1 MKRVAFVVHAGR
13 EAALQAAS
21 ELVEWL
27 AERNVGTGQL
37 PGEEIGAA
45 EKTEA
50 GELAVDAD
58 LVVSFGG
65 DGTFLRAAR
74 IASAAGCPVLGVKV
88 GRLGFLTEVEPGEAP
103 ELVESYLA
111 GGARVEKR
119 MALTARAEGAEW
131 REPEWALNEVIVEKR
146 TRHRL
151 IKLALSVNQDPVT
164 TVSADGV
171 IVATPTGSTAYS
183 FSARGPIVSPELA
196 CLIVTPVAAH
206 MVFDRSIVLGAA
218 ESVQLKVVGEE
229 PGVLSADGREALEL
243 PVGSVVRIA
252 AAAEPALL
260 VRREGGRSFFALV
273 RDKFGL
279 PGGESN

>member
-13 EAALQAAS
+13 EPAIRAAS
-21 ELVEWL
+21 GLVGWL
-27 AERNVGTGQL
+27 AERNVGTRQL
-37 PGEEIGAA
+37 PGEEVGAA
-45 EKTEA
+45 ETCGES
-50 GELAVDAD
+50 ELAVDVD

-74 IASAAGCPVLGVKV
+74 VASAAGCPVLGVKV

-119 MALTARAEGAEW
+119 MALTAHAEGAEW
-131 REPEWALNEVIVEKR
+131 HEPEWALNEAIVEKR

-183 FSARGPIVSPELA
+183 FSARGPIVSPGLD

-206 MVFDRSIVLGAA
+206 MVFDRSIVLGPAD
-218 ESVQLKVVGEE
+218 SVELEVVGEE
-229 PGVLSADGREALEL
+229 PGVLSADGRESLEL
-243 PVGSVVRIA
+243 PVGAVVRIA

-260 VRREGGRSFFALV
+260 VRPEGGRSFFALV